1 MVLGSSPV
9 AELQSQIMK
18 FLLTALTARLEFQEP
33 NSIHPTLLL
42 NKFSKFASD
51 EKQMNITN

>member
-1 MVLGSSPV
+1 MDSGPV

-51 EKQMNITN
+51 KKQMNITN